1 MSSATAPIESQ
12 MLSLKELTAKSWRS
26 NEELADT
33 ETPKISKPQSI
44 STVED

>member
-12 MLSLKELTAKSWRS
+12 MLSLKESTAKSWPS

-33 ETPKISKPQSI
+33 ETPKI
-44 STVED
+44 